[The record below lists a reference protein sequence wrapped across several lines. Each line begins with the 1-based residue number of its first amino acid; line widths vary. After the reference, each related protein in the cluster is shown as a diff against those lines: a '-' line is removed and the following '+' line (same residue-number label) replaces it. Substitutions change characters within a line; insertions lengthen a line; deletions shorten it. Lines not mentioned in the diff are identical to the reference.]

1 VKRVP
6 KAARKGKLP
15 PMSLDEFLEWDDGTD
30 THYELYDGRPVA
42 MNPPIA
48 PHARMMMTVGLAL
61 ERRLRKGC
69 ATYGGGGVGVIT
81 PDDKLNY
88 RVPDVMVSCTDSRK
102 QWVEAPRLIVEIL
115 SPSTKRVDAR
125 DKLAFYGD
133 MESVDEIM
141 LVWVDKRR
149 VDLWQR
155 EPDGWHVR
163 SFIGSS
169 MLPLRTTTEP
179 LPLEELFGPMGL

>member
-1 VKRVP
+1 VP
-6 KAARKGKLP
+6 KVARKAKLP
-15 PMSLDEFLEWDDGTD
+15 TMSLDEFLEWDDGTD
-30 THYELYDGRPVA
+30 THYELYDGRPVP

-48 PHARMMMTVGLAL
+48 PHARMMMLVGLAL
-61 ERRLRKGC
+61 ERRLRGGC
-69 ATYGGGGVGVIT
+69 ATYGGGGVGVIK
-81 PDDKLNY
+81 PDDKMNY

-102 QWVEAPRLIVEIL
+102 QWVESPRLIVEIL

-125 DKLAFYGD
+125 EKLAFYGD
-133 MESVDEIM
+133 MDSVDEIM

-155 EPDGWHVR
+155 EPDRWVVR

-169 MLPLRTTTEP
+169 SLPLRTTTEP
-179 LPLEELFGPMGL
+179 VPLDEVFAPLGL